1 MSDQSPQ
8 GFPRTLLQQPIEV
21 RRHYFEKK
29 VVAHHH
35 LKQVYDDLLHAVC
48 YPAGTSLIWVVGPTG
63 VGKTTLLQRLVKQL
77 IEDAAL
83 DEASTPGHMPAM
95 LMEAAS
101 PDTGNFSWKDYFT
114 RALIAADE
122 PMMSN
127 KIIYDVHGMRR
138 DGQGQLVIERTVTAL
153 DLRRMLERCFHHRH
167 PRAFIVDEAQHLKK
181 MTSGR
186 RFLDQ
191 METLKSL
198 ANMSSTVHMLVGT
211 YDLLG
216 LMNLNAQLAR
226 RSVEIHFPRYHLD
239 QPEDL
244 KEFKKLLRTFGRHLP
259 LEKESDLESHYLYFY
274 ERCLGCTGMLKT
286 LLNKALGAA
295 LERQEQ
301 TLVPKLWEPF
311 AEPPHKLKDMLHEI
325 REGEKKLHEQESESH
340 LHELR
345 ELLGLE
351 GTSPKGEVG
360 AQDAASSPTPAASAK
375 KRGRRVGQRGPKR
388 DRVGKEAEHAVFER
402 RSL

>member
-8 GFPRTLLQQPIEV
+8 GFPRALTSQPVEA
-21 RRHYFEKK
+21 RRHYFETKL
-29 VVAHHH
+29 VAHHH
-35 LKQVYDDLLHAVC
+35 LKQVYEALLHAVR

-77 IEDAAL
+77 IEDAAR
-83 DEASTPGHMPAM
+83 DPATTPGHLPAM
-95 LMEAAS
+95 LMEAVS

-122 PMMSN
+122 PMVTD
-127 KIIYDVHGMRR
+127 KVLYDVRGIHR
-138 DGQGQLVIERTVTAL
+138 DGQGRLVIERTVTAL
-153 DLRRMLERCFHHRH
+153 DLRRVLEKCFHHRQ

-198 ANMSSTVHMLVGT
+198 ANMSSTVHVLVGT

-244 KEFKKLLRTFGRHLP
+244 KEFKKLLRTFQRHLP
-259 LEKESDLESHYLYFY
+259 LAKEPDLESHYAYFY

-295 LERQEQ
+295 LEQQQQ
-301 TLVPKLWEPF
+301 TLLPKLWEPF
-311 AEPPHKLKDMLHEI
+311 AEPPHKLKEILREI
-325 REGEKKLHEQESESH
+325 REGEKRLQEQESESH

-345 ELLGLE
+345 EMLGLE
-351 GTSPKGEVG
+351 GLSAQGEVP
-360 AQDAASSPTPAASAK
+360 AENASSTPADPAK
-375 KRGRRVGQRGPKR
+375 RNGRRVGQRGSKR
-388 DRVGKEAEHAVFER
+388 DPVGKERLRA
-402 RSL
+402 L

>member
-8 GFPRTLLQQPIEV
+8 GFPRALLQQPIEV
-21 RRHYFEKK
+21 RRHYFETK

-35 LKQVYDDLLHAVC
+35 LKQVYEALLHAVR
-48 YPAGTSLIWVVGPTG
+48 YPAGTALIWVVGPTG

-83 DEASTPGHMPAM
+83 DPAATPGHIPAM

-122 PMMSN
+122 PMMDN
-127 KIIYDVHGMRR
+127 KIIYDVRGMHR
-138 DGQGQLVIERTVTAL
+138 DEQGQLVIERTVAAL
-153 DLRRMLERCFHHRH
+153 DLRRILEQCFHHRP

-198 ANMSSTVHMLVGT
+198 ANMSSTVHVLVGT

-226 RSVEIHFPRYHLD
+226 RSDEIHFPRYHLD

-244 KEFKKLLRTFGRHLP
+244 KEFKKLLRTFQRHLP
-259 LEKESDLESHYLYFY
+259 LAKEPDLESHYLYFY
-274 ERCLGCTGMLKT
+274 ERSLGGTGMLKT
-286 LLNKALGAA
+286 LLNNALGAA
-295 LERQEQ
+295 LEQQQQ
-301 TLVPKLWEPF
+301 TLVPKLWEPV
-311 AEPPHKLKDMLHEI
+311 AEPPHKLKEMLHEI
-325 REGEKKLHEQESESH
+325 RQDEKKLHEQESESH
-340 LHELR
+340 LNALR
-345 ELLGLE
+345 EMLGLE
-351 GTSPKGEVG
+351 GTSPKGELR
-360 AQDAASSPTPAASAK
+360 AQDAPSSPTLADSAK
-375 KRGRRVGQRGPKR
+375 RRGRRLGQRGPKR
-388 DRVGKEAEHAVFER
+388 ERVGKEPLDER
-402 RSL
+402 REG

>member
-8 GFPRTLLQQPIEV
+8 GFPRELLEQPIEA

-29 VVAHHH
+29 VVAHQH
-35 LKQVYDDLLHAVC
+35 LKQVYEDLLHAVR
-48 YPAGTSLIWVVGPTG
+48 YPAGTSLICVVGPTG

-77 IEDAAL
+77 IEDAAN
-83 DEASTPGHMPAM
+83 DPATTPGHMPAM

-122 PMMSN
+122 PMIAD
-127 KIIYDVHGMRR
+127 KIIYNVRGIHR

-153 DLRRMLERCFHHRH
+153 DLRWVFEKCLQQRY

-186 RFLDQ
+186 LLLDQ
-191 METLKSL
+191 MDTLKSL
-198 ANMSSTVHMLVGT
+198 ANMTSTVHVLVGT

-226 RSVEIHFPRYHLD
+226 RSVEIHFPRYHIG

-244 KEFKKLLRTFGRHLP
+244 KEFKKLLRTFQRHLP
-259 LEKESDLESHYLYFY
+259 LAKEPDLEGHYTYFY

-295 LERQEQ
+295 LEQREQ
-301 TLVPKLWEPF
+301 TLVPKLWEAF

-345 ELLGLE
+345 EMLGLE
-351 GTSPKGEVG
+351 SGSAADELRTEEASPP
-360 AQDAASSPTPAASAK
+360 STPTDPV
-375 KRGRRVGQRGPKR
+375 KRKGRRVGQRGPKR
-388 DRVGKEAEHAVFER
+388 DRVGKETHRVG
-402 RSL
+402 

>member
-1 MSDQSPQ
+1 MSDQLPQ
-8 GFPRTLLQQPIEV
+8 GFPRAVLEQPIEA
-21 RRHYFEKK
+21 RRHYFETK
-29 VVAHHH
+29 VVAHQH
-35 LKQVYDDLLHAVC
+35 LKQVYEALLHAVR
-48 YPAGTSLIWVVGPTG
+48 YPAGTSLICVVGPTG

-77 IEDAAL
+77 IEDVAHDPTAT
-83 DEASTPGHMPAM
+83 SGHMPAM

-122 PMMSN
+122 PMLAD
-127 KIIYDVHGMRR
+127 KITYDVRGFHR
-138 DGQGQLVIERTVTAL
+138 DGRGQLVIERNVTVL
-153 DLRRMLERCFHHRH
+153 DLRRVFEKCLQQRC

-191 METLKSL
+191 MDTLKSL
-198 ANMSSTVHMLVGT
+198 ANMTSTVHVLVGT

-226 RSVEIHFPRYHLD
+226 RSVEIHFPRYHID

-244 KEFKKLLRTFGRHLP
+244 KEFKKLLRTFQRHLP
-259 LEKESDLESHYLYFY
+259 LAKEPDLESHYAYFY

-295 LERQEQ
+295 LEQQKQ

-311 AEPPHKLKDMLHEI
+311 AEPPHKLKEMLREI
-325 REGEKKLHEQESESH
+325 REGEKRLHEQESESH
-340 LHELR
+340 LQELR
-345 ELLGLE
+345 EMLGLV
-351 GTSPKGEVG
+351 GVAAPGEVK
-360 AQDAASSPTPAASAK
+360 AADASSSSTPADPV
-375 KRGRRVGQRGPKR
+375 KRKGRRVGQRDPKR
-388 DRVGKEAEHAVFER
+388 DRVGEETHRAG
-402 RSL
+402 

>member
-8 GFPRTLLQQPIEV
+8 GFPRALTSQPIEV
-21 RRHYFEKK
+21 RRRYFETK
-29 VVAHHH
+29 VVAHQH
-35 LKQVYDDLLHAVC
+35 LEQVYEALLHAVR

-77 IEDAAL
+77 IEDAAH
-83 DEASTPGHMPAM
+83 DPATTPGHMPAV

-122 PMMSN
+122 PMLAD
-127 KIIYDVHGMRR
+127 KITYDVRGIHR
-138 DGQGQLVIERTVTAL
+138 DGRTVTAL
-153 DLRRMLERCFHHRH
+153 DLRRVFEKCLQQRC

-181 MTSGR
+181 MMSGR

-191 METLKSL
+191 MDTLKSL
-198 ANMSSTVHMLVGT
+198 ANMTSTVHVLVGT

-226 RSVEIHFPRYHLD
+226 RSVEIHFPRYHID

-244 KEFKKLLRTFGRHLP
+244 KEFKKLLRTFQRHLP
-259 LEKESDLESHYLYFY
+259 LAKEPDLESHYVYFY

-295 LERQEQ
+295 LEQQKQ
-301 TLVPKLWEPF
+301 TLVPKLWEQF
-311 AEPPHKLKDMLHEI
+311 AEPPHKLKEMLHEV
-325 REGEKKLHEQESESH
+325 REGEKRLHEQESESH
-340 LHELR
+340 LQELR
-345 ELLGLE
+345 EMLGLE
-351 GTSPKGEVG
+351 GVAAQGEVK
-360 AQDAASSPTPAASAK
+360 AADASSSSTPADPV
-375 KRGRRVGQRGPKR
+375 KRKGRRVGQRGPKR
-388 DRVGKEAEHAVFER
+388 DRVGKETHRAG
-402 RSL
+402 

>member
-1 MSDQSPQ
+1 MPCQTNRPRA
-8 GFPRTLLQQPIEV
+8 FPAHCCNSRLKYDGTTL
-21 RRHYFEKK
+21 RRK

-35 LKQVYDDLLHAVC
+35 LKQVYEDLLHAVR

-83 DEASTPGHMPAM
+83 DEASTPGHIPAM

-138 DGQGQLVIERTVTAL
+138 DGQGQLVIERTVTAP

-198 ANMSSTVHMLVGT
+198 ANMSSTVHVLVGT

-259 LEKESDLESHYLYFY
+259 LAKEPDLESHYLYFY
-274 ERCLGCTGMLKT
+274 ERSLGCTGMLKT

-295 LERQEQ
+295 LEQQQQ
-301 TLVPKLWEPF
+301 TLVPKHWEPF
-311 AEPPHKLKDMLHEI
+311 AESAHKLKEMLREI
-325 REGEKKLHEQESESH
+325 REDEKKLQEQESESH

-345 ELLGLE
+345 EMLGLE
-351 GTSPKGEVG
+351 GASPKGEVR
-360 AQDAASSPTPAASAK
+360 AQDASSSPTPADSAK
-375 KRGRRVGQRGPKR
+375 RRGRRVGQRGPKR
-388 DRVGKEAEHAVFER
+388 DRVGKEAERA
-402 RSL
+402 SLR

>member
-8 GFPRTLLQQPIEV
+8 GFPHELISQPIEA

-29 VVAHHH
+29 VVAHQH
-35 LKQVYDDLLHAVC
+35 LKQVYDDLLHAVR
-48 YPAGTSLIWVVGPTG
+48 YPASTSLIWVVGPTG

-77 IEDAAL
+77 IEDAAH
-83 DEASTPGHMPAM
+83 DPATTPSHMPAI

-122 PMMSN
+122 PMMAS
-127 KIIYDVHGMRR
+127 KITYDVRGIHR
-138 DGQGQLVIERTVTAL
+138 DGQGQLVIERNVTVL
-153 DLRRMLERCFHHRH
+153 DLRRVFEKCLQQRC

-198 ANMSSTVHMLVGT
+198 ANMSSTVHVLVGT

-244 KEFKKLLRTFGRHLP
+244 KEFKKLLRTFQRHLP
-259 LEKESDLESHYLYFY
+259 LAKEPDLESHYAYFY

-325 REGEKKLHEQESESH
+325 REGERKLQEQESEGH
-340 LHELR
+340 LRELR
-345 ELLGLE
+345 EMLGLE
-351 GTSPKGEVG
+351 GAEALGTERVE
-360 AQDAASSPTPAASAK
+360 DTPLPSTIPANPVK

-388 DRVGKEAEHAVFER
+388 DRVGKETQHAG
-402 RSL
+402 

>member
-1 MSDQSPQ
+1 MTDQPPQ
-8 GFPRTLLQQPIEV
+8 GFPRELLKQPMEA
-21 RRHYFEKK
+21 RRHYFEKQ

-35 LKQVYDDLLHAVC
+35 LKQVYEALLHAVR

-77 IEDAAL
+77 IEDAAH
-83 DEASTPGHMPAM
+83 DPATTPGHMPAM
-95 LMEAAS
+95 LMEAVS

-122 PMMSN
+122 PMVAD
-127 KIIYDVHGMRR
+127 KVLYDVRGIHR
-138 DGQGQLVIERTVTAL
+138 DGQGHLVIERTVTAL
-153 DLRRMLERCFHHRH
+153 DLRRVLEKCFHHRQ

-181 MTSGR
+181 MRSGR
-186 RFLDQ
+186 RFLAQ

-198 ANMSSTVHMLVGT
+198 ANMSSTVHVLVGT
-211 YDLLG
+211 YDLQG
-216 LMNLNAQLAR
+216 LLNLNAQLAR

-239 QPEDL
+239 RGEDL
-244 KEFKKLLRTFGRHLP
+244 KEFKKLLRTFQRHLP
-259 LEKESDLESHYLYFY
+259 LAKEPDLESHCAYFY

-295 LERQEQ
+295 LEQQQR

-311 AEPPHKLKDMLHEI
+311 AEPPHKLKEMLREI
-325 REGEKKLHEQESESH
+325 REGEKRLQEQESESH

-345 ELLGLE
+345 EMLGLE
-351 GTSPKGEVG
+351 GLAAQGEVK
-360 AQDAASSPTPAASAK
+360 AAKASSSSISAEPA
-375 KRGRRVGQRGPKR
+375 KRKGRRVGQRGPKR
-388 DRVGKEAEHAVFER
+388 DGVGKETHRAG
-402 RSL
+402 